1 MTIISLIDLE
11 SRGPSADALDN
22 GIDCLQAVWI
32 IIVIIVIIIIIN
44 SRGGVALPGP
54 ASSPP
59 TASRCNHGLRTS
71 ARARIPDFDSGERF
85 NEISGAGVEAV
96 GPGEE
101 RQSPENRPAT
111 LGCRKSPAAYF

>member
-44 SRGGVALPGP
+44 SRGGRG
-54 ASSPP
+54 SSGSCII
-59 TASRCNHGLRTS
+59 TSDGVTVQSRSQDECTS
-71 ARARIPDFDSGERF
+71 ENPRFRFRGE
-85 NEISGAGVEAV
+85 V
-96 GPGEE
+96 
-101 RQSPENRPAT
+101 
-111 LGCRKSPAAYF
+111 